1 MRGVTVSLEDVQRD
15 LLELISCET
24 VLCGHSLENDLR
36 RLQMMHPTCVDTVLL
51 YPHDKGP
58 PYRTKLSSL
67 TEKFLR
73 RKIQQG
79 SHDSVADARATME
92 LALLKFVNG
101 PKFGEPIGGGG
112 SLFEYVRRAGK
123 RCAMVDRVGVLEK
136 LGASGVA
143 TRITTETD
151 TDAVEK
157 IAEQA
162 GKPFG
167 DSSENIPTG
176 SDFVFG
182 TLYGYYEHLQT
193 SNSRWCKHSGSAFG
207 ALESVTAEAAFA
219 AKEANVK
226 KTREAKKSADADA
239 DADDEYDA
247 LEESVACDAALA
259 DLDTNVKKIW
269 TSLPTGAMLILVT
282 GVGNSPLVKT
292 YQERKWKRAQGLGP
306 WGGWTEEA
314 EHELRKQADRARR
327 GMVFAAVKG
336 SDVGGEA
343 VTPCAGEV

>member
-1 MRGVTVSLEDVQRD
+1 
-15 LLELISCET
+15 
-24 VLCGHSLENDLR
+24 
-36 RLQMMHPTCVDTVLL
+36 
-51 YPHDKGP
+51 
-58 PYRTKLSSL
+58 
-67 TEKFLR
+67 
-73 RKIQQG
+73 
-79 SHDSVADARATME
+79 
-92 LALLKFVNG
+92 
-101 PKFGEPIGGGG
+101 
-112 SLFEYVRRAGK
+112 LFEYVRRAGK

-182 TLYGYYEHLQT
+182 TLYGYYEHLQS